1 MKFIFLYFGIKA
13 SLIEILVEEKE
24 KRKRTLEYLQQLWN
38 EVLEED
44 ATLLE
49 SAEESQ
55 ITGPKYKKASLGDD
69 ANCWSSKK
77 AKGKQPA
84 RY

>member
-1 MKFIFLYFGIKA
+1 MKFVFLYFGIKA
-13 SLIEILVEEKE
+13 SLIEILVEEEE

-49 SAEESQ
+49 GAEGSQ
-55 ITGPKYKKASLGDD
+55 ITEPKYKEVSLEDD
-69 ANCWSSKK
+69 VDHWSSKK
-77 AKGKQPA
+77 S
-84 RY
+84 